1 VSDELDRARALF
13 ESNDWAECFSTL
25 AAADEREGLTAEGL
39 AILGETAYL
48 IGRDDACVDY
58 LARAYRE
65 FTGAGEFRPAARC
78 AFWIGFVLENRGE
91 LARGGGWAARAQQ
104 LAAEHDLGGPEAALL
119 AAREAHILML
129 RGEVETAMSQAQVAL
144 RLGLESA
151 SQEAGVLARATIA
164 SGLLQQG
171 RASEAVATCDEM
183 MVAVSAGEVEPAV
196 AGLAYCLTIGTCLTL
211 RDLHRAGEWTD
222 ALSQWCSNR
231 PDLVPY
237 RGQCVV
243 HRSHLLALRGHW
255 RQAAEEATH
264 ALERLPGPLRGEA
277 AYQLGEL
284 HRLRGQF
291 TEAEDAYRRANA
303 LGRQPEPGLVRLR
316 LAQGR
321 LDAAATTIRRLCAEP
336 HGPADRADLLA
347 ACCDVLI
354 RQGDV
359 AGAQVAAAELSATA
373 AELDAPLVSGLAAQ
387 AAGCVALG
395 AGRPEEALAVLRK
408 AWRTW
413 QELGLPHHAATVRV
427 LIGRVYEALGDH
439 EAAEMEWESAAT
451 VFEQLGAAP
460 DLAAVR
466 ELGRTGTEEA
476 ATPLTRREVEV
487 IQLVAAGRT
496 NRAIA
501 GELFLSEKTVARHLA
516 NIYTKLDL
524 SSRAAATAYAYD
536 HGLV

>member
-1 VSDELDRARALF
+1 MTDELDRARALF

-25 AAADEREGLTAEGL
+25 AVVDERDGLTGEGL
-39 AILGETAYL
+39 ALMGETAYL

-58 LARAYRE
+58 LSRAYRD
-65 FTGAGEFRPAARC
+65 FTGAGDYRLAARC

-91 LARGGGWAARAQQ
+91 VARGGGWAARAQQ
-104 LAAEHDLGGPEAALL
+104 LVDEHDLGGAEAAML
-119 AAREAHILML
+119 AAREAHVMML
-129 RGEVETAMSQAQVAL
+129 SGETESAMSQAEVAL
-144 RLGLESA
+144 RLGTEAA
-151 SQEAGVLARATIA
+151 SPEARVLARSTIVA
-164 SGLLQQG
+164 GFLSLG

-196 AGLAYCLTIGTCLTL
+196 AGLAYCMTIGTCLTL

-222 ALSQWCSNR
+222 ALSQWCSDR

-243 HRSHLLALRGHW
+243 HRSQLMALRGQW
-255 RQAAEEATH
+255 LEAAGEATR

-284 HRLRGQF
+284 HRLAGRF
-291 TEAEDAYRRANA
+291 TEAEDDYRRANA

-321 LDAAATTIRRLCAEP
+321 LDTAATTIRRLCAEP
-336 HGPADRADLLA
+336 HRPADRADLLA
-347 ACCDVLI
+347 ACCDVLL
-354 RQGDV
+354 RQGDM
-359 AGAQVAAAELSATA
+359 AGAGAAAEELSAIA
-373 AELDAPLVSGLAAQ
+373 AELDAPLLSGLAAQ
-387 AAGCVALG
+387 ASGSVALA

-427 LIGRVYEALGDH
+427 LIGQVYEALGDRD
-439 EAAEMEWESAAT
+439 AAEMEWESAAI
-451 VFEQLGAAP
+451 VFEQLGAVP
-460 DLAAVR
+460 DLTALRDLAGQAAA
-466 ELGRTGTEEA
+466 GT
-476 ATPLTRREVEV
+476 TPLTAREVEV
-487 IQLVAAGRT
+487 IRLLASGRS

-501 GELFLSEKTVARHLA
+501 GELFLSEKTVARHLS
-516 NIYTKLDL
+516 NIYTKLDV